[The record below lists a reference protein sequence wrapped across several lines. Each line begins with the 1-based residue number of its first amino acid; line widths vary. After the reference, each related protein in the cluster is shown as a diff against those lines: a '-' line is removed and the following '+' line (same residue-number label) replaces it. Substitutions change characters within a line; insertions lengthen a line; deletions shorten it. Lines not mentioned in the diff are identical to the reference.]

1 MARLGSQIPFGD
13 RSSRLNSGEN
23 VELIPMKGIFPDPD
37 SADPLKGEQVATV
50 IELLLDEGIASGAK
64 KDFLRRL
71 HRRGEAAQE
80 LALFAEAFLCRAVM
94 PDLGTFRAD
103 EVVELC
109 GTGGDRAGYLNVST
123 ASMFVCAGA
132 GARVVKHGNR
142 AVSSKCGSADVL
154 EELGVH
160 LHLRPER
167 VGEVLERAGCV
178 FLLAVD
184 YHPALGALSS
194 LRRDM
199 ATEGH
204 LTVFN
209 LLGPLLNPARPGIQL
224 AGIYRGT
231 MLPVYAEAMRLMGR
245 NKAWAVHGQGIGASA
260 GGIDE
265 LSILAPS
272 IVHEVFSTPEASRV
286 FRITPGEAGLAMASD
301 ESSLAG
307 GDARFNASRI
317 LSILDAREE
326 SAATDMI
333 LLNAGAALHL
343 AGFGASLRDSVS
355 LAEESLRTGRAMEAL
370 VTLRHASASA
380 GIS

>member
-1 MARLGSQIPFGD
+1 
-13 RSSRLNSGEN
+13 
-23 VELIPMKGIFPDPD
+23 
-37 SADPLKGEQVATV
+37 
-50 IELLLDEGIASGAK
+50 
-64 KDFLRRL
+64 
-71 HRRGEAAQE
+71 
-80 LALFAEAFLCRAVM
+80 
-94 PDLGTFRAD
+94 
-103 EVVELC
+103 
-109 GTGGDRAGYLNVST
+109 
-123 ASMFVCAGA
+123 MFVCAGA

-142 AVSSKCGSADVL
+142 AVSSRCGSADVL

-160 LHLRPER
+160 LHPRPER
-167 VGEVLERAGCV
+167 VGEVLDRAGCV

-184 YHPALGALSS
+184 YHPALAALSS

-199 ATEGH
+199 AIEGH

-209 LLGPLLNPARPGIQL
+209 LLGPLLNPARPGVQL

-245 NKAWAVHGQGIGASA
+245 SKAWAVHGEGIGASS

-272 IVHEVFSTPEASRV
+272 IVHEVFPASGTSGV
-286 FRITPGEAGLAMASD
+286 FRISPEDVGLETAFD

-307 GDARFNASRI
+307 GDACFNATRI
-317 LSILDAREE
+317 LSILGGSEE

-343 AGFGASLRDSVS
+343 AGFGTSIRDSVS
-355 LAEESLRTGRAMEAL
+355 LAGESLRKGRAMEAL
-370 VTLRHASASA
+370 LSLRHASAA
-380 GIS
+380 AAVA